1 MSPIELSW
9 TAKKAVKKSLPL
21 YTADHQNQEQ
31 GADGEALAYYADVGE
46 EVN

>member
-1 MSPIELSW
+1 M
-9 TAKKAVKKSLPL
+9 ANKKAVRIACL

-31 GADGEALAYYADVGE
+31 GADGEALAYYANVGE

>member
-1 MSPIELSW
+1 MANKNDFKLLRI
-9 TAKKAVKKSLPL
+9 ACL

-31 GADGEALAYYADVGE
+31 EAAGEALAYYADVGE